1 MQKAALMAALID
13 PSLHH
18 LQLMMVPSSVKG
30 LVQRFLGFPAS
41 LAASCLAAHQMLE
54 MLPVYVAQGQV
65 VA

>member
-1 MQKAALMAALID
+1 MAALID

-41 LAASCLAAHQMLE
+41 LAASCLTAHQIFE
-54 MLPVYVAQGQV
+54 ALPADCVQG
-65 VA
+65 